1 MGTTDVD
8 RHPPALA
15 DVPMALKISSD
26 AGVAARWL
34 GRWLRQQPAW
44 KEGLSPEV
52 ACMCHLED
60 VTILALIPYG
70 GFTVLLSHQ
79 ECIAATY

>member
-1 MGTTDVD
+1 MTDVEQA
-8 RHPPALA
+8 PPALA

-44 KEGLSPEV
+44 KEGLSPDV
-52 ACMCHLED
+52 TCMCTPED
-60 VTILALIPYG
+60 VPTW
-70 GFTVLLSHQ
+70 H
-79 ECIAATY
+79 